1 VEGIIVIALII
12 VNIFTVYRFIFGL
25 IFRSRED
32 FNKSLRYY
40 LIPDFISLLKCKYWE
55 DRISEFKLGLFIF
68 LCIMA
73 TVVEYLIINAIL
85 GRIID

>member
-1 VEGIIVIALII
+1 MEGIIVIALII

-25 IFRSRED
+25 IFRSHED

-40 LIPDFISLLKCKYWE
+40 LIPDFISLLRGKYWE
-55 DRISEFKLGLFIF
+55 DRISEFKLGFFIF

-73 TVVEYLIINAIL
+73 TVVEHLIISAIF